1 MAEPTPSTAKESI
14 ELLPP
19 LTKTGK
25 AKVISFWARTAGIP
39 LIIILQLTFL
49 GIFSF
54 RAKLGMDL
62 LKLSTSVVEKEK
74 IVADAAD
81 FEQTFRK
88 TQRKLEQIAQVGNG
102 LCVSC
107 TIETLNKIKPAAVIL
122 NTLSLEGEKIQLI
135 AETPQ
140 GLTFATFVTNIIK
153 DEGIREALI
162 TSGSLNREGNFV
174 FTMELVMDKDK
185 IK

>member
-1 MAEPTPSTAKESI
+1 MAEPLPATAKESI

-49 GIFSF
+49 GVFAF

-88 TQRKLEQIAQVGNG
+88 TQRKLEQIAQVGNE

-107 TIETLNKIKPAAVIL
+107 AIETLNKIKPAAVVL

-140 GLTFATFVTNIIK
+140 GLTFATFVANIIEE
-153 DEGIREALI
+153 EGIREALI

>member
-1 MAEPTPSTAKESI
+1 MAEPLPATAKESI

-25 AKVISFWARTAGIP
+25 VKVISFWARTAGIP

>member
-1 MAEPTPSTAKESI
+1 MDEPSPSTAKEGI
-14 ELLPP
+14 ELLSP

-39 LIIILQLTFL
+39 LIIILQLAFL
-49 GIFSF
+49 GIFAF

-62 LKLSTSVVEKEK
+62 QKLALSVGEKEK
-74 IVADAAD
+74 VVADAAD

-88 TQRKLEQIAQVGNG
+88 TQRKLGQIALVRDG

-107 TIETLNKIKPAAVIL
+107 AIETLNRIKPAAVVL
-122 NTLSLEGEKIQLI
+122 NTLSLEGEKMQLI

-140 GLTFATFVTNIIK
+140 GLTFATFVANIIK
-153 DEGIREALI
+153 EEGIREALI

-174 FTMELVMDKDK
+174 FTMELVLDKDN